1 VRGEEL
7 PPVFRV
13 QRSAGNAAAVEYVRR
28 MKEGER
34 FGGSIGGSA
43 TVPALQRQATE
54 TKKPPPKRILLTSGK
69 QVDAFLAA
77 STFFKTYTVG
87 KMKKGITA
95 KKSLKFHEPDAF
107 KKQWMAYA
115 VGRENPDTQKPYTQE
130 EAKAK
135 AERVSAFLIPEKDEV
150 HINRMRAPQKTY
162 LHETLHL
169 FSDESGWIDVV
180 RYHVNEGATEF
191 FTEILCEETT
201 MPFFTDFPH
210 QLASVK
216 RLVGISSREALADAY
231 FKGKLEDIKKA
242 VEAKGEGKWARWL
255 GYMEAKKFT
264 EADALL
270 K

>member
-1 VRGEEL
+1 MTR
-7 PPVFRV
+7 
-13 QRSAGNAAAVEYVRR
+13 
-28 MKEGER
+28 
-34 FGGSIGGSA
+34 
-43 TVPALQRQATE
+43 
-54 TKKPPPKRILLTSGK
+54 TKPKAPPKRVVLTSGK

-77 STFFKTYTVG
+77 STFFKGYTAG
-87 KMKKGITA
+87 KMKEGTTA
-95 KKSLKFHEPDAF
+95 KKALKFHDPEEF

-115 VGRENPDTQKPYTQE
+115 VGRENPDTQKPYSQE
-130 EAKAK
+130 EAEAK

-191 FTEILCEETT
+191 FTEMLCEETN
-201 MPFFTDFPH
+201 MPFFTDFPK
-210 QLASVK
+210 QLASVTK
-216 RLVGISSREALADAY
+216 LVGISSKEALAEAY
-231 FKGKLEDIKKA
+231 FKGRLEGIKSA

-255 GYMEAKKFT
+255 GYMEGKKFA

-270 K
+270 E